1 MWQCLPSRV
10 THTTCNR
17 HVAHGDNTYRH
28 VPSLSP
34 CLNAALLAECTWT
47 RPRLPRLHSF
57 IKEMPSWYRN
67 PTVRPHTSH
76 CALRTVKRSKSAPVQ
91 WDCLAVYLCCITK
104 HPSLAV
110 QVGSA
115 WMSQTLSTSPPLTS
129 RKYSHTLH
137 HICPIR
143 PKTQETVQFVYRLFD
158 TFNKSVNTMFLNRV
172 NALLWVQISG
182 GWGFPTATLLEAR
195 AY

>member
-76 CALRTVKRSKSAPVQ
+76 CALRTVKRSKSPPVQ

-115 WMSQTLSTSPPLTS
+115 WMSQTLSTSPPPSPVVSTVTHYTIFAPSVPKPKKQYSLYIDYLIHLTN
-129 RKYSHTLH
+129 L
-137 HICPIR
+137 
-143 PKTQETVQFVYRLFD
+143 
-158 TFNKSVNTMFLNRV
+158 
-172 NALLWVQISG
+172 
-182 GWGFPTATLLEAR
+182 
-195 AY
+195 

>member
-1 MWQCLPSRV
+1 MTLLRDNVYLRV
-10 THTTCNR
+10 L
-17 HVAHGDNTYRH
+17 HVLQVTDMLTQSSTKRQH

-34 CLNAALLAECTWT
+34 CLNAALLAECTWI

-76 CALRTVKRSKSAPVQ
+76 CALRTVKSSKSAPVQ
-91 WDCLAVYLCCITK
+91 WDRLAACLCCITS

-115 WMSQTLSTSPPLTS
+115 WMSQILSPPPSKVVSTVIHYTMLAPS
-129 RKYSHTLH
+129 VPKSKKQYSLYIDYLVHFTNL
-137 HICPIR
+137 
-143 PKTQETVQFVYRLFD
+143 
-158 TFNKSVNTMFLNRV
+158 
-172 NALLWVQISG
+172 
-182 GWGFPTATLLEAR
+182 
-195 AY
+195 